1 MRRVLIVAFHYPP
14 VAGSSG
20 VQRTLKFSTYLRD
33 HGWEPTILTV
43 MPRAYEK
50 VTQGQLAE
58 IPPGMRVERAFALD
72 SGRHLSLFGHFPAR
86 LGMPDRWCSW
96 WPDGVR
102 RGLRIIRQEQP
113 DVIMSTFP
121 IATAH
126 MIARTLQRSSGL
138 PWLADFRDHMTD
150 PDYPPD
156 PAHWRYNRR
165 LESDTVHACTKAIF
179 TTRGALRMYAERYPE
194 LPESRWAII
203 ENGFDEENFRD
214 AEREGAGAAA
224 QRRNRGPLRL
234 LHSGI
239 LYPHERDPRCFFAA
253 VAHLKS
259 TGVLRADDVRIVLR
273 ATASDNVYRPLLAQ
287 AGIDDIIELAP
298 SVGYRQALQE
308 MLDADGLLL
317 FQAAMANQQIPAKLY
332 EYMRAGRPILALTDP
347 AGDTAAAM
355 RAAQTGMV
363 CNLAD
368 TQDIAMRLHEF
379 VDGIRAGTVRG
390 TERAVADLHSRRSR
404 TAELTAHL
412 DELAAPVTDRAR
424 ALPSGA

>member
-33 HGWEPTILTV
+33 HGWEPTVLTV
-43 MPRAYEK
+43 IPRAYEK
-50 VTQGQLAE
+50 VTDGQIAE
-58 IPPGMRVERAFALD
+58 IPAGMRVERAFALD

-102 RGLRIIRQEQP
+102 RGLKIIREERP

-126 MIARTLQRSSGL
+126 MIAKTLHRSSGL

-165 LESDTVHACTKAIF
+165 LESDTVRACTKAIF

-194 LPESRWAII
+194 LPETRWAIV
-203 ENGFDEENFRD
+203 ENGFDEENFRE
-214 AEREGAGAAA
+214 AERAGASAA
-224 QRRNRGPLRL
+224 PRVGGPLRL
-234 LHSGI
+234 VHSGI

-253 VAHLKS
+253 VAQLKAA
-259 TGVLRADDVRIVLR
+259 GVLRADDVRIVLR
-273 ATASDNVYRPLLAQ
+273 ATASDHVYRPLLAQ
-287 AGIDDIIELAP
+287 AGIDDVIELAP
-298 SVGYRQALQE
+298 SIGYRQALQE
-308 MLDADGLLL
+308 MLEADGLLL

-355 RAAQTGMV
+355 RAAHTGMV

-368 TQDIAMRLHEF
+368 AQDIAARLAEF
-379 VDGIRAGTVRG
+379 VQGIRAGTVRG
-390 TERAVADLHSRRSR
+390 TERAQADLHSRRAR

-412 DELAAPVTDRAR
+412 E
-424 ALPSGA
+424 ALVAQVSNHTTAVPSGA

>member
-50 VTQGQLAE
+50 VTEGQLAE

-72 SGRHLSLFGHFPAR
+72 SGRHLSLWGHFPAR

-102 RGLRIIRQEQP
+102 RGLKIIRQERP

-126 MIARTLQRSSGL
+126 MIARTLQRTSGL

-156 PAHWRYNRR
+156 PAIWRFNRR
-165 LESDTVHACTKAIF
+165 LESDTVHTCAKAIF
-179 TTRGALRMYAERYPE
+179 TTRGALQMYAERYPE
-194 LPESRWAII
+194 LPASRWGIV
-203 ENGFDEENFRD
+203 ENGFDEDNFRD
-214 AEREGAGAAA
+214 AERAGQSAP
-224 QRRNRGPLRL
+224 RTGTGPLRL

-253 VAHLKS
+253 VAQLKAA
-259 TGVLRADDVRIVLR
+259 GVLHADRVRIVLR
-273 ATASDNVYRPLLAQ
+273 ATASDAVYRPMLVQ
-287 AGIDDIIELAP
+287 AGIDDIVELAP
-298 SVGYRQALQE
+298 AIGYRQALQE

-355 RAAQTGMV
+355 RAARTGLV
-363 CNLAD
+363 CDLAD
-368 TQDIAMRLHEF
+368 TQDIAARLAAF
-379 VDGIRAGTVRG
+379 VQGIREGTVKG
-390 TERAVADLHSRRSR
+390 TDRAMADLHSRRAR

-412 DELAAPVTDRAR
+412 DALADQTAGRAS
-424 ALPSGA
+424 ALPSQA